1 MPLEQRS
8 HKFQNKFNQMLKQY
22 LSGQCE
28 LGNESDFIFI
38 TAFLLKKKILTASA
52 LQYLS

>member
-1 MPLEQRS
+1 
-8 HKFQNKFNQMLKQY
+8 MLKQY

-38 TAFLLKKKILTASA
+38 TAFLLKKKYWLLVLFNTFLEKAIHFRKNAAQLWK
-52 LQYLS
+52 